1 MNGSVE
7 FTVSHADKN
16 LRMPLYRN
24 KLMSE
29 EGKSTFGLLW
39 SQRLMIHKPNWLG
52 KPNRS
57 KFIKYRVYWMPLTGL
72 LRDKGETGI
81 GIVIQTTEKLL
92 SSNRI

>member
-1 MNGSVE
+1 M
-7 FTVSHADKN
+7 HRK
-16 LRMPLYRN
+16 
-24 KLMSE
+24 KLMRE

-39 SQRLMIHKPNWLG
+39 SQRLMIHKHNWLG

-57 KFIKYRVYWMPLTGL
+57 KLIEYRVYWMPLTSL
-72 LRDKGETGI
+72 LRDKEETGI